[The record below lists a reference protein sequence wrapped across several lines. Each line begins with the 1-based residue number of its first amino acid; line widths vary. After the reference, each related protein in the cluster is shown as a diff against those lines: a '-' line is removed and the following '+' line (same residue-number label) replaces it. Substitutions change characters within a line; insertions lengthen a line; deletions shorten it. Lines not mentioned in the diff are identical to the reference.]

1 MEKENKKLTVL
12 VVILLIIVVGLGGY
26 ITYDK
31 LSSKHNDLEPIEN
44 KSTTKLDDSK
54 DYIYDADYT
63 ELYNN
68 KHTEYTSGNATKKL
82 SDLNVPYIN
91 IDSYDARNANDELK
105 ALYRNRAE
113 TFDKCAVDSHDCY
126 DSITYKTYKYDDVL
140 SVVVIYDEALTKEYK
155 TYNFDLKTGNEIT
168 YDELITRLGYDKSTL
183 LDKEKEVI
191 KKAMDES
198 NNFNYDLTKTCGTME
213 SPKNCYDIAYK
224 ILEDSIKDKSMA
236 YFTDTN
242 GKLNIVAVPYTNLA
256 QNSYYAKYVFTIE
269 K

>member
-26 ITYDK
+26 ITYNK
-31 LSSKHNDLEPIEN
+31 LSSKHNSLEPIEN
-44 KSTTKLDDSK
+44 KSTTKLDGSK
-54 DYIYDADYT
+54 DYVYDADYT

-68 KHTEYTSGNATKKL
+68 EHTEYTRGNTTKKL
-82 SDLNVPYIN
+82 SDLKVPYIN
-91 IDSYDARNANDELK
+91 IDSYDAGNANGELK
-105 ALYRNRAE
+105 ILYKDRAE
-113 TFDKCAVDSHDCY
+113 NFDKCAVDSHDCY
-126 DSITYKTYKYDDVL
+126 DSITYKSYKYNDIL

-168 YDELITRLGYDKSTL
+168 YDEMITRLGYDKSAL
-183 LDKEKEVI
+183 LDKEKDAI
-191 KKAMDES
+191 KKEMDES
-198 NNFNYDLTKTCGTME
+198 NNPNYDLTKTCGTMD

-224 ILEDSIKDKSMA
+224 MLEDSINDNSIA
-236 YFTDTN
+236 YFTDED
-242 GKLNIVAVPYTNLA
+242 GKLNIIAVPYTNLA